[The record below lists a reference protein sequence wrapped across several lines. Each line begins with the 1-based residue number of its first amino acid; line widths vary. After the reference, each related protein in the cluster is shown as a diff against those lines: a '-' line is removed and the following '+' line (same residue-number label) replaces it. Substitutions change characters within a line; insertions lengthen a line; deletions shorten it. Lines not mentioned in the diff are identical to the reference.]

1 MAEID
6 SAKFYGTEKV
16 STTIWGQ
23 EFWGSYVEGN
33 PPATLAED
41 TVMSGLKLSGAS
53 FTVGEGAVIGIENGT
68 ILSGHTAAGFV
79 GGAIYCEKSNA
90 LILVSGSTFSENHI
104 AGVDPRSSNGF
115 NLNGGAAIY
124 IAAPTHSVNL
134 KIDNTLFEGNIAKND
149 SSIKGDVNKYGGAI
163 FATRTNLTING
174 STFHDNQAYGGGA
187 IYTRVANNSITN
199 NLFSENNS
207 GNGALALYNGSSNTV
222 SGNRFFS
229 NDSTN
234 SGGAIFVTS
243 ASATLTG
250 NTFYDNSAKNAGG
263 AGIFVTNNSTVNA
276 NYNIFDSNKIEI
288 TTTGGAAISINTGKV
303 SLTGNTY
310 RNNTTLG
317 NGGALLVKT
326 GNTVNI
332 TGELFYG
339 NAASKLGGAVY
350 SDDATLN
357 INGAT
362 FGTDSDTLY
371 AAGGVVN
378 FSGNLLVRASLTGD
392 GTATF
397 NVDGAN
403 FVFDNTTAIEVGN
416 MTVTSATMQFTNTQ
430 QVDFAAQDLSK
441 VAITVDGNDYL
452 TKGTY
457 TLATGIDTIGTYK
470 LTGNLTGQTL
480 TFADGSLTLTADY
493 TFDVIENYNFTARQ
507 VINTSVA
514 VAYINATA
522 NGNICEDNSGGV
534 LYITNSPVVDVI
546 GGTFSNNQSL
556 AKGDGNVA
564 GGGAIYTTGK
574 TTISKTL
581 FDNNKTKKESS
592 FYGGAIN
599 SRGGTLTINGATFS
613 NNYAY
618 TSGGA
623 VMTSN
628 GTTISDSYFF
638 GNESRSG
645 GAVICYSDVKVFGGT
660 FSGNHV
666 INYGGALNAIQ
677 NNVDII
683 VKNGTLFAGNYT
695 TGDSGAGGAIYITK
709 DTNTLNIDGATF
721 SGNTAKNGGAIYI
734 AAAGAKAD
742 IANAIFATDS
752 DTIYSSGT
760 VNFSGSITLNASLYG
775 NGVFTIAD
783 GANFTIGAGIDLNGV
798 DFTKATITVNGAD
811 YLTDTLIA
819 TGVGGADTTKLHVTN
834 NKFMTLTLDGT
845 ELWLKE
851 IAGTDITENIFTGNG
866 LTNMDGGAVGTLF
879 ATKNNESDI
888 ATKISGGKVESNL
901 VGGAYVSAGNTAA
914 VDKVEL
920 LIGGTAEL
928 VDGAR
933 AYAGGYLYGNENA
946 DKAAAEAQLTVG
958 KVNVNLTGG
967 TVGGNLYGGAH
978 ARQNGNASVTK
989 VNITVTDGSHSRIYA
1004 GGWAEKGAVS
1014 SVGTANVIISG
1025 GTVDYLYGGG
1035 ANADGTTTVG
1045 ATTITIENSALVNTV
1060 FMSGRYGYSSVSGT
1074 VTLNYN
1080 STTGMKRLSGVSS
1093 AGVDNA
1099 LHTVVNV
1106 LSDLTADLIDY
1117 VDKFV
1122 INEDCLLT
1130 AKDAF
1135 YLGNRTATGETTGVT
1150 TFDFITDGLD
1160 KDWTAVAGISDFA
1173 NAQFSINGAIGTW
1186 DGDVMTVTEDDLT
1199 IKLTLDRTNN
1209 KVTLAQVTNA

>member
-6 SAKFYGTEKV
+6 SAKFYGTDKV

-33 PPATLAED
+33 PPATLTED
-41 TVMSGLKLSGAS
+41 TVMSGLKISGSS

-68 ILSGHTAAGFV
+68 LLSGHTAAGVV

-124 IAAPTHSVNL
+124 IAAPTNSANL
-134 KIDNTLFEGNIAKND
+134 KIDNTLFEGNIAEKD
-149 SSIKGDVNKYGGAI
+149 GDVNKYGGAI

-174 STFHDNQAYGGGA
+174 STFHGNQAYGGGA

-250 NTFYDNSAKNAGG
+250 NTFYDNSAKNSGG

-332 TGELFYG
+332 TDELFYK
-339 NAASKLGGAVY
+339 NAASKLGGAIY
-350 SDDATLN
+350 SDGATLN

-416 MTVTSATMQFTNTQ
+416 MTVTSATMQFTNTK
-430 QVDFAAQDLSK
+430 QVGFAAQDLSNA
-441 VAITVDGNDYL
+441 AITVDGSNYL
-452 TKGTY
+452 TQGTH
-457 TLATGIDTIGTYK
+457 TLATGIDTIGTYT
-470 LTGNLTGQTL
+470 LTGDLAGQTL
-480 TFADGSLTLTADY
+480 AFADGSLTLTAEHTYNKAAIVTGDDKTYLAYNGQYY
-493 TFDVIENYNFTARQ
+493 TGNKYDSLGAALANTKEKTIVVTGELNTRQ
-507 VINTSVA
+507 VINTSVN
-514 VAYINATA
+514 VSIFNPNA
-522 NGNICEDNSGGV
+522 NGNICEDNSGAV
-534 LYITNSPVVDVI
+534 LYITNSPTVNI
-546 GGTFSNNQSL
+546 TGGTFGYNQSL

-564 GGGAIYTTGK
+564 GGAIYTTGT

-581 FDNNKTKKESS
+581 FDNNKTKNASS

-628 GTTISDSYFF
+628 VATISDSYFF

-695 TGDSGAGGAIYITK
+695 TGASGAGGAIYITK
-709 DTNTLNIDGATF
+709 DTNKLNIDGATF

-775 NGVFTIAD
+775 TGTFNIAENT
-783 GANFTIGAGIDLNGV
+783 NFTIGAGIDLNGV
-798 DFTKATITVNGAD
+798 DFTQATITVDGAD

-819 TGVGGADTTKLHVTN
+819 TGVGGADTTKLNVIN
-834 NKFMTLTLDGT
+834 NKFMALTLDGT

-851 IAGTDITENIFTGNG
+851 IAGTAITENIFTGNG
-866 LTNMDGGAVGTLF
+866 LTNMDGGEVETFF
-879 ATKNNESDI
+879 ATKSDQSDI

-901 VGGAYVSAGNTAA
+901 VGGAYVSAGNNAT
-914 VDKVEL
+914 VNSVEL
-920 LIGGTAEL
+920 LIGGTAE
-928 VDGAR
+928 VA
-933 AYAGGYLYGNENA
+933 AKVYAGGYLYGNAGDAEV
-946 DKAAAEAQLTVG
+946 AAEAQLTVG
-958 KVNVNLTGG
+958 EVNITIDGG
-967 TVGGNLYGGAH
+967 AVSTNMYGGAH
-978 ARQNGNASVTK
+978 ARQNGNAKVDT
-989 VNITVTDGSHSRIYA
+989 VNITVTAGKHDRIYA

-1014 SVGTANVIISG
+1014 SVGTSNVIISG
-1025 GTVDYLYGGG
+1025 GTVDYLYGAG
-1035 ANADGTTTVG
+1035 ANADGKTYVTTTN
-1045 ATTITIENSALVNTV
+1045 ITVSDAAVVNTI
-1060 FMSGRYGYSSVSGT
+1060 FMGGRYGYS
-1074 VTLNYN
+1074 Y
-1080 STTGMKRLSGVSS
+1080 
-1093 AGVDNA
+1093 
-1099 LHTVVNV
+1099 VN
-1106 LSDLTADLIDY
+1106 
-1117 VDKFV
+1117 
-1122 INEDCLLT
+1122 
-1130 AKDAF
+1130 
-1135 YLGNRTATGETTGVT
+1135 
-1150 TFDFITDGLD
+1150 
-1160 KDWTAVAGISDFA
+1160 
-1173 NAQFSINGAIGTW
+1173 
-1186 DGDVMTVTEDDLT
+1186 
-1199 IKLTLDRTNN
+1199 
-1209 KVTLAQVTNA
+1209 